1 MEMTGLFVLG
11 AALIA
16 AVNAWKWCADR
27 ALAVRIASRTE
38 PVPALNDYPLV
49 SVLVAAWNEAPVIA
63 RHIEAFQKLRYPE
76 RELILCA
83 GGSDDTYQLAS
94 RSQPAGICVLE
105 QRPGEGKQRA
115 LGRCLERAGGELIF
129 LTDADCLLDDES
141 FERTLAPLINEAAA
155 ASTGASHP
163 LDEQRR
169 RPFILHRWFTDVYDQ
184 AHRGATT
191 EGILGRNAALQRAA
205 LEAVGGFQA
214 RVHTGTDYHMAKL
227 LRQQGYPIR
236 YARSS
241 VATAFAST
249 LRAYWKQQS
258 RWLRNVVTHGLK
270 FRAYREVAACLL
282 PSLVGVVML
291 FGALPALLLGRVFLM
306 LWGWL
311 WLYALFS
318 RARYMRF
325 GEIVTGNRFSYG
337 YALLPIYM
345 AIDFAIWASIL
356 LQYPF
361 RRGRVQW

>member
-1 MEMTGLFVLG
+1 MEITGLFVLG

-16 AVNAWKWCADR
+16 AVNAWKWRTDR
-27 ALAVRIASRTE
+27 ALAMRIASRTE
-38 PVPALNDYPLV
+38 PAPALKDYPPV
-49 SVLVAAWNEAPVIA
+49 SVLVAAWNEAPIIA
-63 RHIEAFQKLRYPE
+63 RHIEVFQNLRYPA

-83 GGSDDTYQLAS
+83 GGSDDTYQIAS
-94 RSQPAGICVLE
+94 RCQSECVQVLE
-105 QRPGEGKQRA
+105 QQPGEGKQHA
-115 LGRCLERAGGELIF
+115 LDRCFEQASGEMIF

-163 LDEQRR
+163 LDEQHS

-205 LEAVGGFQA
+205 LMAVGGFQA

-236 YARSS
+236 YAHSS
-241 VATAFAST
+241 VATAFADT
-249 LRAYWKQQS
+249 LRAYWKQQT
-258 RWLRNVVTHGLK
+258 RWLRNVVTHGLR

-282 PSLVGVVML
+282 PSVIGMVML
-291 FGALPALLLGRVFLM
+291 FGVLPALLLGPVFLM

-325 GEIVTGNRFSYG
+325 GEIVTGSRFSYG
-337 YALLPIYM
+337 YALLPVYM
-345 AIDFAIWASIL
+345 TLDFAIWASIL

-361 RRGRVQW
+361 KRGRIQW